1 MILTLLAITT
11 KSTKRK
17 EGEKKKKTYQFN
29 HERSASS
36 ITSSLI
42 FSISS
47 LSVCHSLYLVLEIHN
62 HIQEAH

>member
-17 EGEKKKKTYQFN
+17 GGEKKKTYQFN